1 MRRKPGDLIPIER
14 SIIEAA
20 SRLRQ
25 EGIEEFH
32 GVQIA
37 MKIRDQEE
45 ARLLTGYGTL
55 YRALSR
61 LQQRGILQSRWEE
74 LLPTDGNRPRHRYY
88 HLVGEVETAV
98 PSNPDVVSTPKVC
111 KSWGLGVS
119 RA

>member
-1 MRRKPGDLIPIER
+1 MRRKAGDLIPIEL
-14 SIIEAA
+14 SIIKAA
-20 SRLRQ
+20 FELRK

-37 MKIRDQEE
+37 MKIKDEKE

-55 YRALSR
+55 YRALNR
-61 LQQRGILQSRWEE
+61 LEQRGVLQSRWEE

-88 HLVGEVETAV
+88 QLTGKVEAAMLSDPDSVNTA
-98 PSNPDVVSTPKVC
+98 KVC
-111 KSWGLGVS
+111 KKWELGVS